1 MGANPHKKLNLAT
14 RMRCVLNRFLKG
26 TCALAFVLFALGSAK
41 AADEDFKGFYVGAN
55 AGGAFGRP
63 RVDTSP
69 SFSPVG
75 YFNSTSTP
83 AITNA
88 SNQTIDTNGFTA
100 GGTAGYNF
108 QFESVVVG
116 LEADY
121 GAMNLSGSATTG
133 PVQYPCCPPTPT
145 SPNNFTVV
153 QTAKTSWVFTL
164 RPRVGVVFGRF
175 LLYGTAGAAIINVKY
190 TALITDTF
198 AAAHESAAIDETR
211 PGWAAGGGGEY
222 HFAHH
227 LSIKGEYLWTDFG
240 VASIPT
246 SGLTVG
252 TPPVPVTANIFTH
265 TVNMRAPLLRTGINF
280 RF

>member
-1 MGANPHKKLNLAT
+1 VGANPHKKLNLAT

-41 AADEDFKGFYVGAN
+41 AADDFKGFYVGVN

-63 RVDTSP
+63 IVDTSP
-69 SFSPVG
+69 AFSPTG
-75 YFNSTSTP
+75 YFAATSTP
-83 AITNA
+83 AITKA
-88 SNQTIDTNGFTA
+88 SNQTIDMNGFTA

-121 GAMNLSGSATTG
+121 GSMNLSGSTT
-133 PVQYPCCPPTPT
+133 VTQAYPCCAPTT
-145 SPNNFTVV
+145 FTVT

-175 LLYGTAGAAIINVKY
+175 LLYGTAGAAITNVKY
-190 TALITDTF
+190 TGLFTDTF
-198 AAAHESAAIDETR
+198 ANAHESAAIDETR

-222 HFAHH
+222 HLSHH

-246 SGLTVG
+246 SGLTAF
-252 TPPVPVTANIFTH
+252 TPPISFTSNIFTH
-265 TVNMRAPLLRTGINF
+265 TVNMRAPLLRAGLNF

>member
-1 MGANPHKKLNLAT
+1 
-14 RMRCVLNRFLKG
+14 MRCALNRFLKG
-26 TCALAFVLFALGSAK
+26 TCAFVVVLFALGSAK
-41 AADEDFKGFYVGAN
+41 AADDDFKGFYVGVN
-55 AGGAFGRP
+55 AGGAFGRAK
-63 RVDTSP
+63 VDTAP
-69 SFSPVG
+69 SFSPTG
-75 YFNSTSTP
+75 YFASSSTP

-108 QFESVVVG
+108 QFESLVVG

-121 GAMNLSGSATTG
+121 GAMNLSGSTT
-133 PVQYPCCPPTPT
+133 VTQTYPCCAPT
-145 SPNNFTVV
+145 SFTVT

-175 LLYGTAGAAIINVKY
+175 LLYGTAGTAITNVKY
-190 TALITDTF
+190 TALFTDTF
-198 AAAHESAAIDETR
+198 ATAHESAAIDETR

-222 HFAHH
+222 HLGRH

-246 SGLTVG
+246 SGLTAF
-252 TPPVPVTANIFTH
+252 TPPIAFPTNIFTH
-265 TVNMRAPLLRTGINF
+265 TVNVRAPIVRAGLNF

>member
-1 MGANPHKKLNLAT
+1 
-14 RMRCVLNRFLKG
+14 MRCVLNRFLKG
-26 TCALAFVLFALGSAK
+26 TCALAFVLFVIGSAN

-55 AGGAFGRP
+55 VGGAFGRP

-69 SFSPVG
+69 SFSPTG
-75 YFNSTSTP
+75 YFAATSTP
-83 AITNA
+83 AITKA

-121 GAMNLSGSATTG
+121 GTMNLSGSTTVTQ
-133 PVQYPCCPPTPT
+133 PYPCCAPT
-145 SPNNFTVV
+145 SFTVT

-175 LLYGTAGAAIINVKY
+175 LLYGTAGAAITNVKY
-190 TALITDTF
+190 TGLFTDTF
-198 AAAHESAAIDETR
+198 ATAHESAAIDETR
-211 PGWAAGGGGEY
+211 PGWAAGGGGEF
-222 HFAHH
+222 HFSHH

-246 SGLTVG
+246 SNLTAF
-252 TPPVPVTANIFTH
+252 TPPIAFPTNIFTH
-265 TVNMRAPLLRTGINF
+265 TVNMRAPLLRAGINF

>member
-1 MGANPHKKLNLAT
+1 M
-14 RMRCVLNRFLKG
+14 NRFFKG

-55 AGGAFGRP
+55 VGGAFGRP
-63 RVDTSP
+63 KVDTSP
-69 SFSPVG
+69 SFSPTG
-75 YFNSTSTP
+75 YFAFTSVG
-83 AITNA
+83 AIASA

-108 QFESVVVG
+108 QFESVVFG

-121 GAMNLSGSATTG
+121 GAMNLSGSTSVTG
-133 PVQYPCCPPTPT
+133 VYPCCART
-145 SPNNFTVV
+145 SFTVT
-153 QTAKTSWVFTL
+153 QTAKTSWVLTL

-175 LLYGTAGAAIINVKY
+175 LLYGTAGAAFTNVKY
-190 TALITDTF
+190 TALFTDTF

-211 PGWAAGGGGEY
+211 PGWVAGGGGEY
-222 HFAHH
+222 HLSHH

-246 SGLTVG
+246 SNLTAF
-252 TPPVPVTANIFTH
+252 TPPIAFQSNIFTH
-265 TVNMRAPLLRTGINF
+265 TVNMRAALLRTGINF